1 MTVMEVLVGMTI
13 MVIAA
18 GAISFLVG
26 AAAQSKMT
34 AVVRMAETETAR
46 ESLEWMS
53 DRLRNAGFNL
63 KPSVQTQARCW
74 DRVVAQDSLLYPT
87 ANAAYVSGEFLDVV
101 GSTPGANDITLGY
114 YLGADPVTGTT
125 VIMEYNQTCAVGATS
140 IAANSKPLS
149 NPTVK
154 VTGLTFSYYNSAGT
168 TISGSGLTTTA
179 TIRTIKIIKIVMTVQ
194 TSQGKS
200 GTQTQTLTRYV
211 LLRDPEPNA
220 ANLGAGWLDINE
232 NY

>member
-34 AVVRMAETETAR
+34 AVTRMADTETAR

-53 DRLRNAGFNL
+53 ERLRNAGFNL
-63 KPSVQTQARCW
+63 KPSVQTQARCR
-74 DRVVAQDSLLYPT
+74 DRVVAQDTLLYPT
-87 ANAAYVSGEFLDVV
+87 ANAVYVSGEFLDVV
-101 GSTPGANDITLGY
+101 GTTPGSNDITLGY

-125 VIMEYNQTCAVGATS
+125 VIMEYNQICAAGATS

-154 VTGLTFSYYNSAGT
+154 VTGLTFSYYTSTGT
-168 TISGSGLTTTA
+168 TVSNLTSTA
-179 TIRTIKIIKIVMTVQ
+179 SIQTIKIIKIVMTVQ

-211 LLRDPEPNA
+211 LLRNPEPNA
-220 ANLGAGWLDINE
+220 SNGGAGWLDFNE
-232 NY
+232 SY

>member
-26 AAAQSKMT
+26 AATQSKMT
-34 AVVRMAETETAR
+34 SVVRMADTETAR

-53 DRLRNAGFNL
+53 ERLRNAGFNL
-63 KPSVQTQARCW
+63 QPSTQTTFPTRCK

-87 ANAAYVSGEFLDVV
+87 ANAVYVSGEFLDVV
-101 GSTPGANDITLGY
+101 GTTPGTNAITLGY
-114 YLGADPVTGTT
+114 YLGADPTTGTT
-125 VIMEYNQTCAVGATS
+125 VIMEYNQTCAGATS

-149 NPTVK
+149 NPTVT
-154 VTGLTFSYYNSAGT
+154 VTGLTFSYYTSTGT
-168 TISGSGLTTTA
+168 TVSNLTSTA
-179 TIRTIKIIKIVMTVQ
+179 SIQTIKIIKIVMTVQ
-194 TSQGKS
+194 TSQGTS

-211 LLRDPEPNA
+211 LLRNPEPNA
-220 ANLGAGWLDINE
+220 NNWMDLNE
-232 NY
+232 NF